1 MKNLINKF
9 SLAALFFASVIL
21 VTSCNKDEDTQP
33 ENPTEDQKSIV
44 QIASDNESFSILVD
58 ALVKA
63 NLVNT
68 LEGEGPFTVFA
79 PTNDAF
85 NMLFDELGINGI
97 EDLPVDVLKPILLY
111 HVIGTSAKSSSL
123 ITGYLQTL
131 NASTP
136 DNLGT
141 NLFVEVGS
149 NVMLNG
155 STKVNTADIE
165 ANNGIIHVIDKVL
178 LPPTVVDIAIANP
191 NFSILVEAVVKAGL
205 VDALSAEGPFT
216 VFAPT
221 NEAFQMLF
229 SQLGVS
235 GIADISAEDLTPI
248 LLYHVVSGN
257 IVSAEVES
265 GMVPTLNQ
273 SADLMLEVSEMGV
286 MINENSKVLAVDV
299 QGTNGVIHVINKVLL
314 P

>member
-33 ENPTEDQKSIV
+33 ENPTEDQKSIA
-44 QIASDNESFSILVD
+44 QIASDNESFSILTE

-63 NLVNT
+63 DLVNT

-79 PTNDAF
+79 PTNEAF
-85 NMLFDELGINGI
+85 NMLFGQLGINGI
-97 EDLPVDVLKPILLY
+97 EDLSADELKPILLY
-111 HVIGTSAKSSSL
+111 HVIGASAKSSSL
-123 ITGYLQTL
+123 ITGYLKTL
-131 NASTP
+131 NTSTP

-141 NLFVEVGS
+141 NLFVEVGA

-155 STKVNTADIE
+155 TAKVNTADIE

-229 SQLGVS
+229 NQLGVN
-235 GIADISAEDLTPI
+235 GIADISAEDLIPI

-257 IVSAEVES
+257 IISTEVES

-273 SADLMLEVSEMGV
+273 SADLKLEVSEMGV
-286 MINENSKVLAVDV
+286 LINENSKVIAVDV
-299 QGTNGVIHVINKVLL
+299 QGTNGVIHAIDKVLL